1 MTEQGLKT
9 QTFVLNMG
17 PQHPSTHGVMRL
29 MVELDGEVVVDLK
42 PVMGYLHRGVERLC
56 EEGTYLQNITL
67 TDRLDYVSS
76 MTNNWAYVLAVEELA
91 GIQVPERAEYLRVI
105 AAELQRIANHLI
117 AIGSFAAD
125 LGTYFTPFMYC
136 FRERELILDL
146 FERLCGARLTYSYM
160 CPGGVRRDADEV
172 FIAKTREFLDL
183 MPHRIDEYERLLT
196 ENEVFLVRTKGIGI
210 LPPDVAVNYS
220 VTGPTLRGSGV
231 RYDVRREVP
240 YGIYP
245 RFDFRVPIGEVGD
258 CFDRYMVRIHEM
270 RESLRIVRQ
279 ALAELPKGEV
289 KANVPRVLR
298 PPAGEAFSRIEAP
311 KGELGFFI
319 VSDGSIAPYRC
330 KIRSPSFINLG
341 VLRQMVL
348 GLKVADV
355 IACFGSIDVV
365 LGEVDR

>member
-1 MTEQGLKT
+1 MMEQSMQT
-9 QTFVLNMG
+9 QTFLVNLG

-29 MVELDGEVVVDLK
+29 VAELDGEVVVDLK

-56 EEGTYLQNITL
+56 EEGTYVQNL
-67 TDRLDYVSS
+67 VFTDRLDYVSA
-76 MTNNWAYVLAVEELA
+76 MTNNWAYSLAVEELA

-105 AAELQRIANHLI
+105 AAELQRVANHLI
-117 AIGSFAAD
+117 AVGSFAAD

-146 FERLCGARLTYSYM
+146 FELLSGARLTYSYI

-172 FIAKTREFLDL
+172 FITKTRQFLDL
-183 MPHRIDEYERLLT
+183 MPGKIDEYERLLT
-196 ENEVFLVRTKGIGI
+196 DNEVFLARTKGVGI

-220 VTGPTLRGSGV
+220 VTGPTLRASGV

-240 YGIYP
+240 YGIYS
-245 RFDFRVPIGEVGD
+245 RFDFTIPLGEVGD
-258 CFDRYMVRIHEM
+258 CFDRYLVRIQEM
-270 RESLRIVRQ
+270 RQSLRIVRQ
-279 ALAELPKGEV
+279 ALADLPGGEV
-289 KANVPRVLR
+289 MARVPRVLR
-298 PPAGEAFSRIEAP
+298 PPAGEAFSRIESP

-341 VLRQMVL
+341 VLREMVL
-348 GLKVADV
+348 GLKVADI